1 MKKINKLKTLMKF
14 SMHKAVVAISVVTLF
29 ITSCQ
34 KTELQSPPVQQQP
47 VSASVSAKT
56 KANVIPVQILEQ
68 LYSDYIKAGE
78 PDKAARLKK
87 NFNFTTGLATNDG
100 LNEPVA
106 ERLIFGVGDVVDD
119 ITFFDRTGGLCQ
131 SHIQDVGWQSV
142 DFMAMN
148 SAVAPDAFDNTAPQ
162 PWQIMGTTGQSR
174 RLEAFILPRLGAF
187 DFNSN
192 FVNEEIFFR
201 YQSHVADFGWLGQV
215 ESPQISGTVGQRKR
229 MEAVAINV
237 FPQTVTIG
245 AQSFRLRVFYRSHL
259 QDTGWTGWVGN
270 GAVSGTTGQNR
281 RLEALQVR
289 VYLVR

>member
-1 MKKINKLKTLMKF
+1 MKKNNTSRTSIRLPRLI
-14 SMHKAVVAISVVTLF
+14 VVSAISVVIL
-29 ITSCQ
+29 ITAGCR
-34 KTELQSPPVQQQP
+34 KTEQIMPEAQKAPPALMSVKKQANAVPVEILQ
-47 VSASVSAKT
+47 
-56 KANVIPVQILEQ
+56 Q
-68 LYSDYIKAGE
+68 LYSDYIKAGQ
-78 PDKAARLKK
+78 PDKASRLKR
-87 NFNFTTGLATNDG
+87 NFDFTTGLATDNG

-106 ERLIFGVGDVVDD
+106 ERLISGVGDVVDD

-131 SHIQDVGWQSV
+131 THIQDVGWQSV

-201 YQSHVADFGWLGQV
+201 YRSHTQGFGWMGEV
-215 ESPQISGTVGQRKR
+215 ESPQICGTTGEGRR
-229 MEAVAINV
+229 MEAVMINV

-245 AQSFRLRVFYRSHL
+245 TQSFQLRVFYRSHL
-259 QDTGWTGWVGN
+259 QNIGWTGWVGN
-270 GAVSGTTGQNR
+270 GAVSGTTGDYR

>member
-1 MKKINKLKTLMKF
+1 MSF
-14 SMHKAVVAISVVTLF
+14 SMYKAVVAISVITLF

-34 KTELQSPPVQQQP
+34 KTELQSPQVQQQP
-47 VSASVSAKT
+47 ASAPVSAKT
-56 KANVIPVQILEQ
+56 KANVVPVEILQQ
-68 LYSDYIKAGE
+68 LYSDYIKAGQ
-78 PDKAARLKK
+78 PGKASRLKR
-87 NFNFTTGLATNDG
+87 NFDFTTGLATGDG
-100 LNEPVA
+100 INEPVA
-106 ERLIFGVGDVVDD
+106 ERLIVGVGDVVDD

-131 SHIQDVGWQSV
+131 SHIQDIGWQSV

-148 SAVAPDAFDNTAPQ
+148 SAVAPDAFNNTAPQ
-162 PWQIMGTTGQSR
+162 PWQIMGTAGQSR

-187 DFNSN
+187 DFNGN

-215 ESPQISGTVGQRKR
+215 ESPQISGTVGQGRR
-229 MEAVAINV
+229 MEAVSINV

-245 AQSFRLRVFYRSHL
+245 AQSFQLRVFYRSHL
-259 QDTGWTGWVGN
+259 QGFGWAGWVGN